1 MADPQNK
8 SIGNVA
14 DPAFTQNGAF
24 NINEQWA
31 TGVRYE
37 VKLDQGSLTGGNIK
51 FLNGRKQVASIQLS
65 SREEAVEILGERNVE
80 NIEAAKGKDKDVAE
94 PGTAKGKLQSEDLA
108 FHTSYTPDQKP
119 ENTIE
124 QRPER
129 DMSLDAQA
137 LAFAAKR
144 RGELTRTRQRRQ
156 DEEIVAEEKAA
167 FAELSERV
175 LLAQKNPDLP
185 AQDKAMLGEALKE
198 ATEWVN
204 ERTDGTEAER
214 YQAANRVL
222 DKAEVEAER
231 FHAERQPASE
241 TVPRNKP
248 RAVDAANR
256 SDAADRSNAVPAAIK
271 QRFVQVNE
279 KYYFQDK
286 THAFDDRG
294 AKLATKHE
302 NQEVVRS
309 LVAIAHAR
317 GWERINVKGTE
328 EFRRG
333 AWLEASL
340 TGIEVSGYK
349 PTKVERAHLENLL
362 SRSGRENTLEN
373 ASDRRQ
379 LQTAGKPVAV
389 ARDSSQAA
397 ANRAVAPSNGARRT
411 LTSDKE
417 QAAAVTHAGGSGA
430 PSPEQSA
437 PAAGSPA
444 LRPGVVTGKLLDHG
458 EAHYQN
464 DKKKELSYF
473 VKVETPTGERTV
485 WGVDLRRAMAEAGV
499 QKGEKVAL
507 EKIDRE
513 PVIAKEKVF
522 DKQGNQVGNRE
533 VDAIKNRWSVGS
545 LDKAE
550 AFVSGDRTEVV
561 KKHPD
566 LAPAYG
572 TVAAARKFAEKNF
585 ANKEDQER
593 FVAVAQQVVSEKI
606 AHGEAVPAP
615 KIREARVAKKEQ
627 QAEQGQPRGVAVAPT
642 AAVGASG
649 SDRSLTR

>member
-1 MADPQNK
+1 M
-8 SIGNVA
+8 
-14 DPAFTQNGAF
+14 
-24 NINEQWA
+24 
-31 TGVRYE
+31 
-37 VKLDQGSLTGGNIK
+37 
-51 FLNGRKQVASIQLS
+51 
-65 SREEAVEILGERNVE
+65 
-80 NIEAAKGKDKDVAE
+80 
-94 PGTAKGKLQSEDLA
+94 QSEDLA

-144 RGELTRTRQRRQ
+144 RDELGRTRQRRQ
-156 DEEIVAEEKAA
+156 DEEIVAAEKAA
-167 FAELSERV
+167 FAELGQEV
-175 LLAQKNPDLP
+175 LHTQKAPDLSDN
-185 AQDKAMLGEALKE
+185 QKAEVARVQEE
-198 ATEWVN
+198 ATELIN
-204 ERTDGTEAER
+204 DPTLGTEVQR
-214 YQAANRVL
+214 LKLANDKLRSVL
-222 DKAEVEAER
+222 DDARGESNDEVR
-231 FHAERQPASE
+231 RKN
-241 TVPRNKP
+241 PRDT
-248 RAVDAANR
+248 DAAKR
-256 SDAADRSNAVPAAIK
+256 PDVADNSKAVPAAIA
-271 QRFVQVNE
+271 QRFVQVND

-294 AKLATKHE
+294 SKLATKHE

-328 EFRRG
+328 EFRRS

-373 ASDRRQ
+373 ASDRSQ
-379 LQTAGKPVAV
+379 SQTAGKPGSV
-389 ARDSSQAA
+389 ARDASQAV
-397 ANRAVAPSNGARRT
+397 VASSNSARRT
-411 LTSDKE
+411 LTPDKE
-417 QAAAVTHAGGSGA
+417 QAAAVADAGSSGSS
-430 PSPEQSA
+430 SPEQSV

-485 WGVDLRRAMAEAGV
+485 WGVDLKRAMAEAGV
-499 QKGEKVAL
+499 QKGAKVAL

-550 AFVSGDRTEVV
+550 AFVSGERTEVV

-649 SDRSLTR
+649 NDRSLTR